1 MEKLQ
6 KQIHHFHAVILSY
19 FSSCPAISIRLR
31 YRTPPLTGA
40 TRAGALVASML
51 TPRAA

>member
-31 YRTPPLTGA
+31 YRTPPL
-40 TRAGALVASML
+40 AGHTLVQVISCSP
-51 TPRAA
+51 PRAA